1 MGEAKN
7 TAQWQGADVY
17 TAAVDT
23 EGPDDVTTAWGAA
36 WEAAGLL
43 DGAEGFT
50 EGRDEDTSESYAW
63 GGILYRR
70 TKSKH
75 KRTFKFVALEDNK
88 ATFRLVNPG
97 SERITVG
104 GVRTSRI
111 VVPTSCE
118 TAVAPS
124 AASSS
129 TPRFPRS
136 ARSRKARRTPRSTRS
151 PSSSSPRRTAPSTPR
166 SRPTRRPSSSPPLNR
181 RGSVRAGRSLVS
193 HPCPRTFPTRARRT
207 PA

>member
-1 MGEAKN
+1 MAGDAKN

-17 TAAVDT
+17 IAPVDT
-23 EGPDDVTTAWGAA
+23 DGPDDISTPWATA

-97 SERITVG
+97 SERTTVD
-104 GVRTSRI
+104 GVRVSRI
-111 VVPTSCE
+111 VVPKSDAFAIGFE
-118 TAVAPS
+118 LRDGDNV
-124 AASSS
+124 
-129 TPRFPRS
+129 
-136 ARSRKARRTPRSTRS
+136 KRRTVKHAEVSEIGEIKEGEED
-151 PSSSSPRRTAPSTPR
+151 
-166 SRPTRRPSSSPPLNR
+166 PTVYEITVLI
-181 RGSVRAGRSLVS
+181 
-193 HPCPRTFPTRARRT
+193 FPEADGTLYT
-207 PA
+207 TVETDPAV

>member
-1 MGEAKN
+1 MAGDAKN

-17 TAAVDT
+17 IAAVDT
-23 EGPDDVTTAWGAA
+23 EGPDDVTSAWGPG
-36 WEAAGLL
+36 WDAAGLL

-97 SERITVG
+97 SERITVA

-111 VVPTSCE
+111 VVPSTDAFAIGFELRDGDKVKRRLVKHAEVSE
-118 TAVAPS
+118 IGEIKEGEEDPTVYEITVLIFPES
-124 AASSS
+124 DGTLYTTVESDPAA
-129 TPRFPRS
+129 
-136 ARSRKARRTPRSTRS
+136 A
-151 PSSSSPRRTAPSTPR
+151 
-166 SRPTRRPSSSPPLNR
+166 
-181 RGSVRAGRSLVS
+181 
-193 HPCPRTFPTRARRT
+193 
-207 PA
+207 

>member
-1 MGEAKN
+1 MAVDAKN

-17 TAAVDT
+17 IAAVDT
-23 EGPDDVTTAWGAA
+23 EGPNDTTTPWAA
-36 WEAAGLL
+36 GWEAAGLL

-97 SERITVG
+97 SERTTVDGVRISRVVVPRSDSFAIGFELRDGDKVKRRLVKHAEVSEVGEIKEGEEDPTVYEITVLIFPEADG
-104 GVRTSRI
+104 TLYTTVEDD
-111 VVPTSCE
+111 P
-118 TAVAPS
+118 
-124 AASSS
+124 AA
-129 TPRFPRS
+129 
-136 ARSRKARRTPRSTRS
+136 A
-151 PSSSSPRRTAPSTPR
+151 
-166 SRPTRRPSSSPPLNR
+166 
-181 RGSVRAGRSLVS
+181 
-193 HPCPRTFPTRARRT
+193 
-207 PA
+207 